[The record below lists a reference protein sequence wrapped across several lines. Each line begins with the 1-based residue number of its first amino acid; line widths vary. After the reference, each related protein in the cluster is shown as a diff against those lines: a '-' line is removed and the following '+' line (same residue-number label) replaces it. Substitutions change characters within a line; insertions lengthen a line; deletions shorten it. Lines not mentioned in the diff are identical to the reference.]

1 MSALRTPAAG
11 GSRAK
16 ASAASTP
23 RPRVQSAARTV
34 DILLAIARTRDGAKA
49 IEISNELAL
58 PRQVTYHLLHTLN
71 STGVIRKNQQH
82 RYVLGLAVGVIA
94 DGFRRQLHPPEHLA
108 PIVRSIATD
117 CAETAYAVGWIDGEI
132 AVLASARGEST
143 IQAAEV
149 PHGYSEDAH
158 ARASGKLL
166 LALVEP
172 RLRDE
177 YLARHGLRPRTVNTL
192 TSIKRLHA
200 DFERIRVRGY
210 AVDEEE
216 FSKGL
221 CCLAVPVLDGRIA
234 IGISVPAERF
244 HHNFERYLSRL
255 RAAAKLSLAS

>member
-1 MSALRTPAAG
+1 MRKPPTAAARR
-11 GSRAK
+11 SRAK
-16 ASAASTP
+16 APAASTP

-34 DILLAIARTRDGAKA
+34 DILLAIARTRDGARA
-49 IEISNELAL
+49 IEISDELGL

-71 STGVIRKNQQH
+71 STGVIRKNPQN
-82 RYVLGLAVGVIA
+82 RYVLGLAAGVIA

-117 CAETAYAVGWIDGEI
+117 CGETAYAVGWVDGEVV
-132 AVLASARGEST
+132 VLASARGEST

-177 YLARHGLRPRTVNTL
+177 YLARHGLKPRTVNTL
-192 TSIKRLHA
+192 TSTKRLHE
-200 DFERIRVRGY
+200 DFERIRARGY

-216 FSKGL
+216 FSTGL

-244 HHNFERYLSRL
+244 HHNLERYLATL